1 MAAEKEANKS
11 SKQQLKDEEAKNGT
25 LEPEKSNSPEFRQ
38 AGDVEK
44 VVRNALLGSHKVQ
57 NGKVALDGG
66 SFDFSKDQN

>member
-1 MAAEKEANKS
+1 LAAEKEANKS
-11 SKQQLKDEEAKNGT
+11 SKQQEANNGT